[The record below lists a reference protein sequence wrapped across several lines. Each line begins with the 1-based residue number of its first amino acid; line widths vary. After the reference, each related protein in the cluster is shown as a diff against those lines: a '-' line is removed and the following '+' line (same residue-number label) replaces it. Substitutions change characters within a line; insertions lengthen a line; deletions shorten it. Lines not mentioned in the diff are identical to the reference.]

1 MNGGGAVCGPV
12 TPGPRKAGT
21 QHLPAAGAGA
31 CRGWGRHTTKKK
43 SPSRKASL
51 RPPETWAEL
60 SAHPRRQSYFKIN
73 GAAGGST
80 AEVSAPCLFKKTGAG
95 TVGEEAHLISARN
108 PEPQLRNL
116 KITDKG
122 GSVIPFLKVKSTFFE
137 FLKEAP
143 FRDTQS

>member
-1 MNGGGAVCGPV
+1 M
-12 TPGPRKAGT
+12 
-21 QHLPAAGAGA
+21 
-31 CRGWGRHTTKKK
+31 
-43 SPSRKASL
+43 
-51 RPPETWAEL
+51 
-60 SAHPRRQSYFKIN
+60 
-73 GAAGGST
+73 
-80 AEVSAPCLFKKTGAG
+80 SAPCLFKKTGAG